1 MIPSRVFLVSVC
13 LSALF
18 LWNVA
23 AGQSLPPVRVVLVG
37 DSTVNDAGGWG
48 TGFRAW
54 FGSDMEVVNLA
65 KNGRS
70 SKNFRSEGLW
80 APAITGKPDYIL
92 IQFGHNDGPGKGP
105 DRETDP
111 QTTFRENMAR
121 FVEEARATG
130 AQPVLV
136 TSIVRRA
143 FTEDGKIKRDSL
155 VPYVEAVREL
165 AAAQKV
171 PLIDLYSL
179 TLAQAEKLGAEGCAE
194 IDARLPDGKRD
205 STHLGPNGRQEIGR
219 MAAQEFV
226 KLMPAMR
233 AYAAEPAR
241 Q

>member
-1 MIPSRVFLVSVC
+1 M
-13 LSALF
+13 A
-18 LWNVA
+18 
-23 AGQSLPPVRVVLVG
+23 LVG

-48 TGFRAW
+48 PGFRAS
-54 FGSDMEVVNLA
+54 FTPELDVVNLA

-70 SKNFRSEGLW
+70 SKSFRGEGLW
-80 APAITGKPDYIL
+80 ERALTGKPGYIL

-111 QTTFRENMAR
+111 KTTFRENMAR
-121 FVEEARATG
+121 YVAEARTAG

-136 TSIVRRA
+136 TSIVRRN
-143 FTEDGKIKRDSL
+143 FTGEGKIKQDSL

-165 AAAQKV
+165 AAAQNV
-171 PLIDLYSL
+171 PVIDLYSL
-179 TLAQAEKLGAEGCAE
+179 TLSQAEKLGSDGCAE

-205 STHLGPNGRQEIGR
+205 QTHLGPKGRQEIGR

-233 AYAAEPAR
+233 DYAVEPAR
-241 Q
+241 P